1 MTVSSS
7 SVIAKPESP
16 LYFIAESN
24 TIMFGLRGAVG
35 TVSDIGLRLRQCLV
49 YDYGFECY
57 VGVSFVQFH
66 GLHLQCINIGGG
78 GREIP
83 DNKRLK
89 TALQHIHGI
98 GRSLACQILS
108 RLNIENNLVRDLTGR
123 ELYVYLDLIVNKFIV
138 QQKKDLKNQVKKDI
152 VRLKDIQC
160 YRGIRHSQGLPCRGH
175 RTHTNARTWKEYVV
189 FLYECCSGGFVAFL
203 TNQPFAGIWPKFYY
217 L

>member
-1 MTVSSS
+1 
-7 SVIAKPESP
+7 
-16 LYFIAESN
+16 
-24 TIMFGLRGAVG
+24 MFGLRGAVG

-123 ELYVYLDLIVNKFIV
+123 ELYGPKFQSLGCLNLGKIGSR
-138 QQKKDLKNQVKKDI
+138 LKNQVKKDI

-175 RTHTNARTWKEYVV
+175 RTHTNARTWKGKAV
-189 FLYECCSGGFVAFL
+189 
-203 TNQPFAGIWPKFYY
+203 PIAGKKNA
-217 L
+217 